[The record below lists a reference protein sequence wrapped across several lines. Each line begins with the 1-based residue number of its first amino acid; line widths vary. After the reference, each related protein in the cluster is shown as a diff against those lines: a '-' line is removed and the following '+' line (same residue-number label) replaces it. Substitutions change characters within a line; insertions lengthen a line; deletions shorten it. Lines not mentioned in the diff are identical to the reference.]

1 MLHRVRKH
9 AQARPWLKTAG
20 TRPGG
25 GIGSGESEGQKR
37 TAHRDVVSI
46 RAHLVRGCR
55 VVDELTSRATVAV
68 PHPPEGKAFA
78 SVCLSPSRELRV
90 RRETS
95 SVAIT
100 KQRKRINGDLPIARL
115 RRLLWHSCC
124 RRRCRQS
131 RGPRPKWPVLKP
143 SDVHGQPSSSIGCAD
158 SSPRPKRPV
167 LKLSDVHG
175 AQQQHQLSRLKSQ
188 A

>member
-9 AQARPWLKTAG
+9 AQARAWLKQPVQGQAAVSEVAKARG
-20 TRPGG
+20 R
-25 GIGSGESEGQKR
+25 GELRKEIM
-37 TAHRDVVSI
+37 VSI

-100 KQRKRINGDLPIARL
+100 KQLKRINGDLPIARL
-115 RRLLWHSCC
+115 RRLLLHSCC
-124 RRRCRQS
+124 RWRCWQS
-131 RGPRPKWPVLKP
+131 RGRRGRNCCVCGRDRRNRNRRRCSRRRK
-143 SDVHGQPSSSIGCAD
+143 SNRC
-158 SSPRPKRPV
+158 
-167 LKLSDVHG
+167 LSLPITSG
-175 AQQQHQLSRLKSQ
+175 PPIRRLSRRPRGRRQ
-188 A
+188 R

>member
-9 AQARPWLKTAG
+9 AQARAWLKTAG

-124 RRRCRQS
+124 RWRCWQS
-131 RGPRPKWPVLKP
+131 RGRRGRNCCVCGHDCRSRNRRRCSRRRK
-143 SDVHGQPSSSIGCAD
+143 SN
-158 SSPRPKRPV
+158 RR
-167 LKLSDVHG
+167 LSLPITSG
-175 AQQQHQLSRLKSQ
+175 PPIRRLSRRPRDRRQ
-188 A
+188 R